1 MLIGWDC
8 ARRCDEVVD
17 GFVGGP
23 AYAHDEL
30 FGRTEV
36 WKPRL
41 DHDLAS
47 LAYTAV
53 RLSHACFPWSGFG
66 DGNAVSDEVRKSR
79 FNITS
84 DTLKSLL
91 REWDVS
97 SHDKKALLRAIAYRG
112 SKTRKRKAR

>member
-84 DTLKSLL
+84 AHGVSNLDTS
-91 REWDVS
+91 EM
-97 SHDKKALLRAIAYRG
+97 
-112 SKTRKRKAR
+112 